1 MTQLLL
7 DEKRVP
13 VSDDDISSDN
23 LVAPIFALEQ
33 ADHKNLYTT
42 FLLLKR
48 VLESSPEF
56 ADIAQAFIAYVT
68 AVTRAEERD
77 PSIKVKS
84 LDEVEIMLS
93 KKIDNWIA
101 EGEARGEARGEA
113 KGKEKGK
120 IEGKV
125 EGRKEA
131 QLAIALA
138 LLQKGLD
145 KAVIAEATELSLEEI
160 EGLTKNV

>member
-1 MTQLLL
+1 
-7 DEKRVP
+7 
-13 VSDDDISSDN
+13 
-23 LVAPIFALEQ
+23 Q

-125 EGRKEA
+125 EGKVEGRKEA
-131 QLAIALA
+131 QLAIALT

-145 KAVIAEATELSLEEI
+145 KAMIAEATELSLEEI
-160 EGLTKNV
+160 EDLAKNI

>member
-1 MTQLLL
+1 
-7 DEKRVP
+7 
-13 VSDDDISSDN
+13 
-23 LVAPIFALEQ
+23 Q

-101 EGEARGEARGEA
+101 EGEA
-113 KGKEKGK
+113 KGK
-120 IEGKV
+120 IEGKI

>member
-1 MTQLLL
+1 M
-7 DEKRVP
+7 
-13 VSDDDISSDN
+13 
-23 LVAPIFALEQ
+23 APIFALEQ
-33 ADHKNLYTT
+33 ADQKNLYTT

-113 KGKEKGK
+113 KGKEKG
-120 IEGKV
+120 
-125 EGRKEA
+125 RKEA
-131 QLAIALA
+131 QQAIALA
-138 LLQKGLD
+138 LIQKGLD
-145 KAVIAEATELSLEEI
+145 KMLIAEATELPIEEI
-160 EGLTKNV
+160 EALTKDI